1 MVAAGDLIR
10 ASDDKVI
17 DTGTATVTV
26 STSSNYFTT
35 AVTFAETF
43 SATPKVAV
51 GIKQGSS
58 GSKAVVGGVTSVTST
73 GFTAYVRSGDNA
85 NFGGGASYDLDWIAV
100 GT

>member
-10 ASDDKVI
+10 ASDDKIV
-17 DTGTATVTV
+17 DTGTASVTV
-26 STSSNYFTT
+26 SSGSNYFTS

-43 SATPKVAV
+43 SATPKIGV

-58 GSKAVVGGVTSVTST
+58 GSKCVVGGHTGATST
-73 GFTAYVRSGDNA
+73 GFTAYVRSSDNV
-85 NFGGGASYDLDWIAV
+85 NFGGGATYDLDWVAV